1 MLDISKLKILENKR
15 FVCLVR
21 YKILK
26 ALYIM
31 ITNVTKGHRDAT
43 TERKNVRAYKV
54 TEKDCWI
61 QTENKSQPIIISNE

>member
-1 MLDISKLKILENKR
+1 MNDKENEDMLDISKLKILENKR

-31 ITNVTKGHRDAT
+31 MTKQTTGRRDA
-43 TERKNVRAYKV
+43 AISILV
-54 TEKDCWI
+54 T
-61 QTENKSQPIIISNE
+61 